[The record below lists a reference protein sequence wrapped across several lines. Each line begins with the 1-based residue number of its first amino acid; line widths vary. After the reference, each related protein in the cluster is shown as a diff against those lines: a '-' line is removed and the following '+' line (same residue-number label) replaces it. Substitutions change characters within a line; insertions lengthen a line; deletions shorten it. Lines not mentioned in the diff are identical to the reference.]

1 MLTYAGV
8 YCEGQCNCHACHN
21 NPRFEMDRQ
30 AAIGVTLGM
39 CVCGWYV
46 CVCGQIHSCREE
58 SDCLPPQSA
67 IHFTTDVNAA
77 YTVAERNPLAFR
89 PKVQSTAATTQAVNA
104 QTQEPS
110 SLSARHMKVKKGG
123 G

>member
-39 CVCGWYV
+39 CVCVVGMCV
-46 CVCGQIHSCREE
+46 CVAR
-58 SDCLPPQSA
+58 
-67 IHFTTDVNAA
+67 
-77 YTVAERNPLAFR
+77 YTLAERNPIAFR
-89 PKVQSTAATTQAVNA
+89 PKVQSILLLMLMLHTLLQRGIRS
-104 QTQEPS
+104 PS
-110 SLSARHMKVKKGG
+110 APKCNPLQQRHRL
-123 G
+123 